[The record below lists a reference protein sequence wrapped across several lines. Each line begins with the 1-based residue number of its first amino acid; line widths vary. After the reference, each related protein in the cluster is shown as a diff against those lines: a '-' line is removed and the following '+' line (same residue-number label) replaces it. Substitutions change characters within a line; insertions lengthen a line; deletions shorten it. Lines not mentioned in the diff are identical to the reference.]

1 MAPPQPATPGF
12 EVERFGWT
20 AAGGLEVTGRWYGVR
35 GRRFVRPT
43 LDVAGSQGRRR
54 LLASLEHKPWAP
66 AEGEPWIAA
75 FPWEGADPGHVTV
88 ELAVAPGVVVA
99 LPPLGD
105 VPRAGTARRP
115 PTASIPSGE
124 PGDAAAA
131 LLRRL
136 ATLRREHAA
145 MTAERDAARS
155 AQATAGRE
163 RDEALVVRERVER
176 ERDEALAV
184 RERVERERDEALAAR
199 DATAATPLPSAA
211 PGGAALE
218 RLEHQRDALVGELEA
233 MKHERGAARRER
245 NELLSGTDAT
255 LAARVAAERERDE
268 AVAQRAAA
276 VKELQAARSQGA
288 AAPQQAPARATEP
301 AGFVATPEA
310 ELRLTRALTVVVIAV
325 FAVLAALLLGVVL

>member
-35 GRRFVRPT
+35 GRRSVRPT

-88 ELAVAPGVVVA
+88 ELAVAPGVAVA

-176 ERDEALAV
+176 ERDEALA
-184 RERVERERDEALAAR
+184 AR
-199 DATAATPLPSAA
+199 DAMAATPLPSAA

-245 NELLSGTDAT
+245 NELLSGTDAA

>member
-176 ERDEALAV
+176 ERDEALA
-184 RERVERERDEALAAR
+184 AR

>member
-1 MAPPQPATPGF
+1 
-12 EVERFGWT
+12 
-20 AAGGLEVTGRWYGVR
+20 
-35 GRRFVRPT
+35 
-43 LDVAGSQGRRR
+43 
-54 LLASLEHKPWAP
+54 
-66 AEGEPWIAA
+66 
-75 FPWEGADPGHVTV
+75 VTV

-99 LPPLGD
+99 LPSLGD

-155 AQATAGRE
+155 AQATAG
-163 RDEALVVRERVER
+163 R

-310 ELRLTRALTVVVIAV
+310 ELRLTRALTVVVIAL

>member
-43 LDVAGSQGRRR
+43 LAVAGSQGRRR

-163 RDEALVVRERVER
+163 RDEAL
-176 ERDEALAV
+176 AV
-184 RERVERERDEALAAR
+184 RERV
-199 DATAATPLPSAA
+199 
-211 PGGAALE
+211 
-218 RLEHQRDALVGELEA
+218 
-233 MKHERGAARRER
+233 
-245 NELLSGTDAT
+245 
-255 LAARVAAERERDE
+255 ERERDE

>member
-176 ERDEALAV
+176 ERDQ
-184 RERVERERDEALAAR
+184 ALAAR

-288 AAPQQAPARATEP
+288 AAPQQARARATEP

>member
-1 MAPPQPATPGF
+1 
-12 EVERFGWT
+12 
-20 AAGGLEVTGRWYGVR
+20 
-35 GRRFVRPT
+35 
-43 LDVAGSQGRRR
+43 
-54 LLASLEHKPWAP
+54 
-66 AEGEPWIAA
+66 
-75 FPWEGADPGHVTV
+75 
-88 ELAVAPGVVVA
+88 VVA

-163 RDEALVVRERVER
+163 RDEALV
-176 ERDEALAV
+176 V